1 MPTKKNII
9 SWRLDKDV
17 RNSLMKLI
25 EHRKRSLECH
35 QWEEGPKD
43 LLEVMIKASS
53 STYSNIQVDDIVEE
67 CKTMFLAGKYTT
79 SNLLT
84 WTTILLAMNPHW
96 QQLARDEV
104 FNVCGARDTPS
115 KDDIAKLKT
124 VCIKFYTFTLNY

>member
-1 MPTKKNII
+1 
-9 SWRLDKDV
+9 
-17 RNSLMKLI
+17 MKLI
-25 EHRKRSLECH
+25 EHRKKSLEFD
-35 QWEEGPKD
+35 ESELEGPKD
-43 LLEVMIKASS
+43 MLEVIIKASS
-53 STYSNIQVDDIVEE
+53 NNNSNSPAIKVDDIVEE

-115 KDDIAKLKT
+115 KDDIAKLKIVST
-124 VCIKFYTFTLNY
+124 